1 MADYQSRNTNA
12 ASTLPS
18 NKDEKE
24 DLAWTMCVLMMATK
38 QLALINKTG
47 QVNFEINGICRLF
60 IDWIRNL
67 IQTHFAS
74 FFSSML
80 LLSYDRVIAGY
91 LTRQVATTFMS
102 TCARHYSESASVTE
116 ANANALKDME
126 TSPITLQSCNLAI
139 CNAITHL
146 VDTNLILVNQLIRD
160 KLRTPIVSM
169 EFMKSILIGESIDM
183 SSPFYDLVFTW
194 ASQMVQ
200 NRQQDAECIQGYIS
214 VSKLGTQEDYNSK
227 EAYLESFFGV
237 AKSNFYTYSTAI
249 KECCGK
255 TFDLTGFLNMDASM
269 LDFSRFIGRL
279 GVGGDGLILAR
290 QQQTGSDH
298 GRSTYMFVQSGQ
310 PVQGA
315 AVGASKAWVS
325 LMQHLLITSIQGN
338 QDLHADNIFT
348 FGANLTEFILSYCAP
363 VQSAPARCMVLE
375 SFTHINEDVLPLQM
389 NITRRPEYFVRTIN
403 DHGALETG
411 LTSELPAIIG
421 THPPED
427 VMHLGSWIQL
437 YTIIHN
443 GVGPSEFRGSP
454 SYNGRPPELVMDR
467 RYPLECPEQTTI
479 GTIILLSTGAAR
491 IMIGNDNTWEPPLL
505 VALNQWWITLETK
518 SLMVAPL
525 VFRHHAVFRPDDGE
539 CIPWVAINYGND
551 EGQFLSMTGKYTLAR
566 EAGNIQTV
574 TFSEAHRRLLPIGT
588 HILVRSGAVRHF
600 GVSSGVEWLMGCLR
614 YPDSPTEEENSDA
627 NQHSIYVT
635 LRVKANPGAEPI
647 VKIVYVNILDC
658 SMIRGGS
665 SYAEEALQEDIL
677 TLMRPNDP
685 Q

>member
-1 MADYQSRNTNA
+1 
-12 ASTLPS
+12 
-18 NKDEKE
+18 
-24 DLAWTMCVLMMATK
+24 MCVLMMATK

-102 TCARHYSESASVTE
+102 TCARHYSESGSVTE

-126 TSPITLQSCNLAI
+126 TAPITLQSCNLAI

-146 VDTNLILVNQLIRD
+146 VDTNLLLVNQLIRD

-169 EFMKSILIGESIDM
+169 DFMKSILIGESIDM
-183 SSPFYDLVFTW
+183 SSPYYDMVFTW

-200 NRQQDAECIQGYIS
+200 NRQQETECIQGYIA
-214 VSKLGTQEDYNSK
+214 VSKLGTQEDYSTK
-227 EAYLESFFGV
+227 EAYLESYFGV

-290 QQQTGSDH
+290 QQQQAGGDH
-298 GRSTYMFVQSGQ
+298 GRSTYLFVQSGQ
-310 PVQGA
+310 PAGDNGR
-315 AVGASKAWVS
+315 VGAPKAWVS

-348 FGANLTEFILSYCAP
+348 FGSNLTEFILSHCAP

-375 SFTHINEDVLPLQM
+375 SYTHINEDVLPLQM
-389 NITRRPEYFVRTIN
+389 NIAHRPEYFVRTIN

-411 LTSELPAIIG
+411 LTSELPATIG
-421 THPPED
+421 SHPPED

-443 GVGPSEFRGSP
+443 GVGPTEFRTFP
-454 SYNGRPPELVMDR
+454 VYNGRPPELVMER
-467 RYPLECPEQTTI
+467 RYPVECPDKTTV
-479 GTIILLSTGAAR
+479 GTIILLGSGVAR
-491 IMIGNDNTWEPPLL
+491 IMTGRDHTWDPPLL
-505 VALNQWWITLETK
+505 VSLNQWWKTLCSK
-518 SLMVAPL
+518 KLMVAPL
-525 VFRHHAVFRPDDGE
+525 VCRHHAVFRPENDRE
-539 CIPWVAINYGND
+539 CIPWVAINYTND
-551 EGQFLSMTGKYTLAR
+551 DKQFLSPTGMYTLAR
-566 EAGNIQTV
+566 EAGTTQNV
-574 TFSEAHRRLLPIGT
+574 SFHEAHGRLLPIGT
-588 HILVRSGAVRHF
+588 HILVRSSAVRHF
-600 GVSSGVEWLMGCLR
+600 GVASGSEWLKGCLR
-614 YPDSPTEEENSDA
+614 YPDNPTEEENSDA

-635 LRVKANPGAEPI
+635 LTVKGNPGTEPI
-647 VKIVYVNILDC
+647 AKIVYANILDC
-658 SMIRGGS
+658 RMIRGGNQL
-665 SYAEEALQEDIL
+665 YADEAQQEDIL
-677 TLMRPNDP
+677 TLMRPAVP
-685 Q
+685 R